1 MSNPFASQK
10 YWNQNHGSSTNVHHT
25 YLPRPIVRAHP
36 RLWRRNMLDRIYRF
50 LLSMVGLSFASYML
64 LDEAAGTEMDD
75 TQPAPAITSPED
87 D

>member
-1 MSNPFASQK
+1 
-10 YWNQNHGSSTNVHHT
+10 
-25 YLPRPIVRAHP
+25 
-36 RLWRRNMLDRIYRF
+36 MLDRIYRF